1 MGVAVRGEDGKMHLL
16 TGNQIGSLL
25 AWYRCMSMSELGIIN
40 DSNRSRAVMVKTF
53 VTTGLQDAIGHH
65 FGYEVVNVLTGF
77 KYIAQKLGKYEQA
90 IPAEKREGYRR
101 MSEEQTRAL
110 RLEYSRYFVFG
121 GEESYG
127 YLAQDFV
134 RDKDANSAAIILR
147 NWPLMR
153 KASAR
158 AFWNCCMNSLSS
170 SVCIWK
176 WANHW

>member
-1 MGVAVRGEDGKMHLL
+1 
-16 TGNQIGSLL
+16 
-25 AWYRCMSMSELGIIN
+25 
-40 DSNRSRAVMVKTF
+40 
-53 VTTGLQDAIGHH
+53 
-65 FGYEVVNVLTGF
+65 
-77 KYIAQKLGKYEQA
+77 
-90 IPAEKREGYRR
+90 

-158 AFWNCCMNSLSS
+158 AFWNCCMNFLSS

-176 WANHW
+176 WENHW